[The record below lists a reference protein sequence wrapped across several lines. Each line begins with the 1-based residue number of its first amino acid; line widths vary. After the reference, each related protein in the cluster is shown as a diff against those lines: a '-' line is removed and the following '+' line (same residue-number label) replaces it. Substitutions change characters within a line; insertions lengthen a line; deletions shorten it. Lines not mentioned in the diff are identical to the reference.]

1 MNKADYPA
9 PSPKGNK
16 ADSPAGDSPKAN
28 NSQHPGSEVVPKV
41 GSKESDLFVLAQK
54 LRQRNRTLQD
64 QVAQLQES
72 LQIAEEK
79 LLRQSEQFSEQE
91 SIRSQEVGTIL
102 SQQTAEADYAN
113 EQVGRLLQEL
123 EISHQLAQRQQILIE
138 TLSSELQISQERV
151 AQLERECAL
160 TQQQYNEQCHELLQS
175 ENRCQELNTR
185 LQRQQRQAL
194 QFKMAL
200 EKSLEVPTTNVTGEL
215 AEPAELATSQ
225 TTSQT
230 TSRTTS
236 RKINLA
242 ALSLR
247 STQPIQPWSTTEEA
261 ETDSPE
267 TDTDFV
273 LASNAL
279 APNSERIFMP
289 ESPALPEPKELYPD
303 HSSSAIHPLL
313 LALNL
318 SPEGKALVPRFAPEP
333 EATPELLQ
341 LGAAPEPLFD
351 VSSVGSDSLAG
362 TSRERLALPP
372 ENPVNS
378 EHPPA
383 VNDLAQY
390 LQSLRSE
397 PEVLEISANDQ
408 KLQALLA
415 VVKRAPYIPPETNE
429 PAPIIYPERPSKKIP
444 SLSAIDLPNFPRHRP
459 PEN

>member
-16 ADSPAGDSPKAN
+16 SDSPAGDSPKAN
-28 NSQHPGSEVVPKV
+28 NSQHPGSEVVPKA

-79 LLRQSEQFSEQE
+79 LLRQGEQFSEQE
-91 SIRSQEVGTIL
+91 SIRSQEVGTML

-160 TQQQYNEQCHELLQS
+160 TQQQYNEQGHELLQS
-175 ENRCQELNTR
+175 ETRSQELNTR

-200 EKSLEVPTTNVTGEL
+200 EKSLEVPTTNITGEL
-215 AEPAELATSQ
+215 ADQEELVKP
-225 TTSQT
+225 
-230 TSRTTS
+230 
-236 RKINLA
+236 RKINLS
-242 ALSLR
+242 ALNLR
-247 STQPIQPWSTTEEA
+247 STQPIQPWSNVEEA
-261 ETDSPE
+261 EVDSLDAAPDFSLATNSEMIFIPE
-267 TDTDFV
+267 T
-273 LASNAL
+273 
-279 APNSERIFMP
+279 
-289 ESPALPEPKELYPD
+289 PALPEPKELYPD
-303 HSSSAIHPLL
+303 PRAGIIQPLL

-318 SPEGKALVPRFAPEP
+318 SPQGAAIVPKFTPNQ
-333 EATPELLQ
+333 EAKPELRQ

-351 VSSVGSDSLAG
+351 VTAVGSDSLSE
-362 TSRERLALPP
+362 TLRERLSLPLEKP
-372 ENPVNS
+372 LEKPLENLANP
-378 EHPPA
+378 EHPAPTPL
-383 VNDLAQY
+383 VTDLAQY

-408 KLQALLA
+408 KLQELLA
-415 VVKRAPYIPPETNE
+415 AVKRSPYIPTESNE
-429 PAPIIYPERPSKKIP
+429 PAPIIYPARPSKKIP

>member
-9 PSPKGNK
+9 PSPKSHK
-16 ADSPAGDSPKAN
+16 TDAPAGDALKVNSPQAL
-28 NSQHPGSEVVPKV
+28 GSEVIPKA

-79 LLRQSEQFSEQE
+79 LLRQSEQFSAQE

-194 QFKMAL
+194 QFKLAL
-200 EKSLEVPTTNVTGEL
+200 EKSLEVPTTNIIGEL
-215 AEPAELATSQ
+215 AEPEELAKP
-225 TTSQT
+225 
-230 TSRTTS
+230 

-247 STQPIQPWSTTEEA
+247 STQPIQPWSQVEA
-261 ETDSPE
+261 AIESPE
-267 TDTDFV
+267 PEADF
-273 LASNAL
+273 AL
-279 APNSERIFMP
+279 PTSSEMIFTP
-289 ESPALPEPKELYPD
+289 EIPALPEPKELRIDPR
-303 HSSSAIHPLL
+303 AGVIQPLL
-313 LALNL
+313 LALHL
-318 SPEGKALVPRFAPEP
+318 SSEGGAIEPRF
-333 EATPELLQ
+333 TPEQEAKPEVQGIPELFQ
-341 LGAAPEPLFD
+341 LGAAPEPLPELLFD
-351 VSSVGSDSLAG
+351 VTAVGSDSPVETL
-362 TSRERLALPP
+362 RERLALPL
-372 ENPVNS
+372 EKPVNS
-378 EHPPA
+378 ENPPL
-383 VNDLAQY
+383 VSDLAQY
-390 LQSLRSE
+390 LQSLKSE

-415 VVKRAPYIPPETNE
+415 AVKRAPYIPPESNK
-429 PAPIIYPERPSKKIP
+429 PAPIVYPERPSKKIP